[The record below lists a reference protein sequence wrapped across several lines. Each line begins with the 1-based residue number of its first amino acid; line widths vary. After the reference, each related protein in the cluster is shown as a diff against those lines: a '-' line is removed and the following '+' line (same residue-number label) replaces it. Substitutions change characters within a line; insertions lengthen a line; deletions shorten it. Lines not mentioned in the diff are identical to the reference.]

1 MQHLPPDTR
10 VRRPFPLR
18 AIVAPFAALTLFAA
32 ACGTDEDASG
42 DQTTSETTD
51 SSTTTDRPS
60 TTTDGSDQPTST
72 DNASTS
78 TSEPSSPAIEL
89 TESCP
94 STEGFSI
101 SYPEDWSTNDSNI
114 VAPCTMFDP
123 EPFEVQDG
131 TDARFAAI
139 NAYVDQVPF
148 TDALPASDDRSVTAI
163 DGHQAVRVD
172 GAADGQGLYDDGTRY
187 TRYLVDVEDQQTL
200 ILDLIDVGLDDGAFE
215 QLRPT
220 LDRMARS
227 LTIEGQT
234 SGDSVVARF
243 SGGGA
248 PFSVTATP
256 DDDQLCLET
265 APEGDEYCFA
275 APAPDGVGFAAV
287 DGSAIDAVIG
297 VAGNEVFRIVAT
309 LDDDEE
315 MAVLPVRATD
325 TGIGGWALPIA
336 AQRVTALT
344 WFDLAGNQLESAD
357 MPNSGDQVDAI
368 ASFGTEP
375 VTANDFPLG
384 GPPTFLADVRLGGHD
399 DFDRVTFVLD
409 GPPADI
415 SYRVQTVEEAIPP
428 SGQPVE
434 VDGVGII
441 EVTMTPVTGVD
452 LSGPEPVVEYDG
464 PQRLAAAATDV
475 ITEVI
480 AVEDFESTFVWA
492 IGVDTDAQ
500 FAVALLDEPTRLVVD
515 VAAEFLASGS

>member
-1 MQHLPPDTR
+1 M
-10 VRRPFPLR
+10 
-18 AIVAPFAALTLFAA
+18 IAALAAFALLAA

-42 DQTTSETTD
+42 DQTTSEATD
-51 SSTTTDRPS
+51 SSTTSDLPP
-60 TTTDGSDQPTST
+60 TTTEGSDQPTPT
-72 DNASTS
+72 DSTS
-78 TSEPSSPAIEL
+78 TSTSAPSSPANEL
-89 TESCP
+89 AQACSSP
-94 STEGFSI
+94 EGFSI
-101 SYPEDWSTNDSNI
+101 SYPEDWSTNDGDI

-123 EPFEVQDG
+123 EPFEVRDG

-139 NAYVDQVPF
+139 HAFVDQVPF
-148 TDALPASDDRSVTAI
+148 TDVLPASDGDRSVTAI

-172 GAADGQGLYDDGTRY
+172 GAADGEGLYDAGTRY

-200 ILDLIDVGLDDGAFE
+200 ILDLIDVGLDDGEYE

-234 SGDSVVARF
+234 GEDTVVARF
-243 SGGGA
+243 EGGGA
-248 PFSVTATP
+248 PFSVTAGA

-275 APAPDGVGFAAV
+275 ATASDGVGFAAV
-287 DGSAIDAVIG
+287 DGSAIDGVIG
-297 VAGNEVFRIVAT
+297 VSGNDVFRIVAT
-309 LDDDEE
+309 LDDGEE

-325 TGIGGWALPIA
+325 SGMRGWALPVN
-336 AQRVTALT
+336 AQRVTTLT
-344 WFDLAGNQLESAD
+344 WFDLAGNQLESAG
-357 MPNSGDQVDAI
+357 MPNSPDEVEAI
-368 ASFGTEP
+368 GSFGTEP
-375 VTANDFPLG
+375 VSANDFPLG

-434 VDGVGII
+434 VDGDGII

-464 PQRLAAAATDV
+464 PRRLAAAATDV

-492 IGVDTDAQ
+492 IGVETDAQ

-515 VAAEFLASGS
+515 VRSAE